1 MKFWQTRQEGQNKQ
15 GEISMK
21 KIVDLFVRFPFY
33 ANLIVLFLLV
43 VGGISLWSM
52 KLSFFPERPSKMIYV
67 RVAYPGASPVEME
80 EGVTSRIEEAVRGI
94 PGIYEITSTSSEN
107 SASVQ
112 IEITGEIDIDE
123 TLIEVKNAV
132 DGISSFPTAAE
143 RPIVFKQ
150 RTTSPAMRLMVTG
163 DVDLLTLKEYAQ
175 QIEEEFLSSGLISQV
190 DLSGYPALEISV
202 EAKEEDLLRYGIT
215 FSQLQNA
222 ILQNNRDVSGGQLRS
237 QEEEMLIR
245 LRSRS
250 ADPNKIGNII
260 VKANPDG
267 SVIRIRDIADVKRKF
282 SDTTP
287 NKALERGKPV
297 IRISVSKLI
306 SEDLGD
312 IDRYIRDYVT
322 TFNDKNKG
330 VKLIVT
336 RSYLEL
342 LKSRLDLLLVNGGQG
357 LILVVI
363 ALALMLNLRL
373 SFWVAWGIPSSFLA
387 MFIVA
392 SLSGITI
399 NMISLF
405 GMILVIGILV
415 DDGIVI
421 GENIFQHFELGK
433 SPIQAAVDG
442 TVEVIPAVITS
453 VTTTVVAFSPLFFIS
468 GQMEMMYEMAFIVCM
483 SLLFSLFESFFVLPA
498 HLGNA
503 HVLSERALHGKQR
516 GLRKY
521 IERFFTW
528 LRDYA
533 YDRVL
538 KLIIEWRYIVI
549 AVPLAMF
556 LITMGLLGGQIIKT
570 TFFPRMEFD
579 SFNINIAFTPGA
591 GEKQTMDYLQRFETV
606 VWEVNDELKKDYND
620 TVDIIEYCTL
630 NLGSGFDHQESGS
643 HTGNLFVSP
652 RNSEETGISSYDIID
667 RVRNKIGK
675 VPEAVKFSIGAR
687 GRFGDPVSIGLQS
700 RNIEELEL
708 SQDFLIKRL
717 QEMPQLKDVVNTN
730 ALGKQEILLKL
741 KPKAYMLGF
750 NEGTISEQVRQG
762 FYGGQAQRLQVG
774 RDELRIWVRYPAEDR
789 ERLGQLENMKIKAGA
804 GEYPLT
810 ELVDYEMKRGP
821 VNIQRFNG
829 RREIR
834 VNADLVDPD
843 ASVTEILDQI
853 KAEIIPD
860 LTLNYPG
867 VHVEYQG
874 QQRESQRNMS
884 DMGILFP
891 LAFLAI
897 VFILMINF
905 RSFEQPLIILVMIPI
920 SILGAIWGHGIHG
933 KPVSMLSL
941 WGIVALSG
949 VVVNDAVVF
958 LSKFNLLIEEGF
970 KIKDAI
976 LHAGKSRLRPIILT
990 TLTTSAGLFPIVLE
1004 RSFQAQFLIPMA
1016 ISLVYGVA
1024 FGTLFILL
1032 FFPSLIMV
1040 LNDIRRVTRQWWHGR
1055 PFEPEEVEIAFIN
1068 AKRRYAGKTQAEI
1081 KADKNER
1088 YYDTK

>member
-1 MKFWQTRQEGQNKQ
+1 
-15 GEISMK
+15 MK
-21 KIVDLFVRFPFY
+21 KAVELFVRFPFY

-43 VGGISLWSM
+43 VGGISLASM

-94 PGIYEITSTSSEN
+94 PGIYEITSTSAEN

-112 IEITGEIDIDE
+112 IEITGEFDIDE

-143 RPIVFKQ
+143 RPIVYKQ

-175 QIEEEFLSSGLISQV
+175 QIEEDFLSSGYISQV

-202 EAKEEDLLRYGIT
+202 EAKEENLLRYGLT

-222 ILQNNRDVSGGQLRS
+222 ISQNNRDVSGGQLRS
-237 QEEEMLIR
+237 DNEELLIR

-260 VKANPDG
+260 LKANSDG
-267 SVIRIRDIADVKRKF
+267 SVIRIRDVADIKKKF
-282 SDTTP
+282 SDLSP
-287 NKALERGKPV
+287 NKALEHGKPV

-312 IDRYIRDYVT
+312 IDRYIRQYVKD
-322 TFNDKNKG
+322 FNTKNKG
-330 VKLIVT
+330 VKLIIT
-336 RSYLEL
+336 RSFLEL

-357 LILVVI
+357 LLMVLL
-363 ALALMLNLRL
+363 ALALMLSFRL
-373 SFWVAWGIPSSFLA
+373 SFWVAWGIPASFLA

-392 SLSGITI
+392 NLAGITI

-453 VTTTVVAFSPLFFIS
+453 VTTTIVAFSPLFFIT
-468 GQMEMMYEMAFIVCM
+468 GRMEMMFEMAFIVCM
-483 SLLFSLFESFFVLPA
+483 SLAFSLFESFFVLPA
-498 HLGNA
+498 HLGNK
-503 HVLSERALHGKQR
+503 HVLSAKTLQKKGS

-521 IERFFTW
+521 IERFFSW

-538 KLIIEWRYIVI
+538 RLVLEWRYIVI
-549 AVPLAMF
+549 AVPFAMM
-556 LITMGLLGGQIIKT
+556 LITIGLLGGQIIKT

-579 SFNINIAFTPGA
+579 SFNVNIAFTPGS
-591 GEKQTMDYLQRFETV
+591 GEKQTMDYLIRFEQA
-606 VWEVNDELKKDYND
+606 VWEVNEDLKKDYND
-620 TVDIIEYCTL
+620 SLDIIEYCVT
-630 NLGSGFDHQESGS
+630 NLGTGFDRQENGA
-643 HTGNLFVSP
+643 HTGNVFVSP
-652 RNSEETGISSYDIID
+652 RNSEETGISSYEIIQ
-667 RVRNKIGK
+667 RVGKKIGP
-675 VPEAVKFSIGAR
+675 VPEAVKYTIGAR
-687 GRFGDPVSIGLQS
+687 SRFGDPVSIGLQS
-700 RNIEELEL
+700 RNIEELDL
-708 SQDFLIKRL
+708 AQKYLIDRL
-717 QEMPQLKDVVNTN
+717 QQMPQLKDVVNNN
-730 ALGKQEILLKL
+730 ALGKQEILLEL

-750 NEGTISEQVRQG
+750 NEASIAEQVRQG

-774 RDELRIWVRYPAEDR
+774 RDELRIWVRYPPEDR
-789 ERLGQLENMKIKAGA
+789 EKIGQLENMKIKTAA
-804 GEYPLT
+804 GEYPLI
-810 ELVDYEMKRGP
+810 ELVNYQMKRGP

-834 VNADLVDPD
+834 VNAELVDPD

-853 KAEIIPD
+853 KAEILPN
-860 LTLNYPG
+860 LQVMYPG
-867 VHVEYQG
+867 IHVEYQG
-874 QQRESQRNMS
+874 QQRESKRNMH
-884 DMGILFP
+884 DMLVLFP

-897 VFILMINF
+897 IFILMINF
-905 RSFEQPLIILVMIPI
+905 RSFEQPLIILIMIPI
-920 SILGAIWGHGIHG
+920 AILGAIWGHGIHG
-933 KPVSMLSL
+933 KPVSILSL
-941 WGIVALSG
+941 WGIVALTG
-949 VVVNDAVVF
+949 VVINDAVVF

-970 KIKDAI
+970 KVKDAI
-976 LHAGKSRLRPIILT
+976 IQAGKSRLRPIILT
-990 TLTTSAGLFPIVLE
+990 TLTTSAGLFPLVLE
-1004 RSFQAQFLIPMA
+1004 KSFQAQFLIPMA

-1032 FFPSLIMV
+1032 FFPALILV
-1040 LNDIRRVTRQWWHGR
+1040 LNDIRRTIRQLWHGR
-1055 PFEPEEVEIAFIN
+1055 EIEPEEVEIAFIN
-1068 AKRRYAGKTQAEI
+1068 AQRRYQGKSAEEI
-1081 KADKNER
+1081 KADKDER